1 MGELRR
7 DGDDDQ
13 RRLIELV
20 LAVIPD
26 AAVIV
31 DLNGDIVAINEYAGK
46 LFGYAEG
53 ELTGRSVETLIPERL
68 RHGHRHERAGYSA
81 APRQR
86 AMGVGL
92 ELAGRRR
99 DGTEF
104 PVDISL
110 APMTGYERHLVVAAI
125 RDATERYAAS
135 AVQAELAAIVS
146 SSLDAI
152 VAMTGDGRITSWN
165 EGATTL
171 FGYRSDDIVG
181 RHMSLLVPEAESA
194 VVEELLAAVMAKHPG
209 APRDTV
215 WRTHSGDGVDVAI
228 SVSPIRDGAG
238 SLLGFS
244 LLVRDVT
251 ERKRAER
258 ELRHQERWRE
268 AISAVRSAMLSDSPI
283 VETLELL
290 CDRTRA
296 LVGARSVG
304 LVLCE
309 AGSLR
314 VVAAAGDFSDA
325 ESLDPPDDLRLALG
339 LGSGA
344 SPPEVEARTR
354 PVPATSG
361 VGPRL
366 IMPIEL
372 AASAS
377 TAALVMVGAPE
388 DGLFRSGS
396 EEVAKS
402 MASQAALAME
412 LAHARL
418 DRERFLVSDDRERIA
433 RDLHDL
439 VIQRLFGLGMGLQG
453 VLPLIDHERAAA
465 RVATAVE
472 ELDVTIREIRTAIF
486 ALDRPP
492 GSGAGLRTRV
502 LSLATEAAA
511 SLGFDPAVR
520 FSGPVDSAV
529 TDDLAA
535 QVGAVVSEALSNVT
549 RHAGASRAEVDITAS
564 DDVLRVVV
572 VDDGVGLRDG
582 TRESGLANLRAR
594 AVSRHGEFG
603 ITSPTGGGTRVEW
616 AVPLTR

>member
-1 MGELRR
+1 MGELRSES
-7 DGDDDQ
+7 DAEQ

-31 DLNGDIVAINEYAGK
+31 DMSGDIVATNEYAGK
-46 LFGYAEG
+46 LFGYADD
-53 ELTGRSVETLIPERL
+53 ELVGRPVETLIPERL
-68 RHGHRHERAGYSA
+68 RHGHRHERTVYSA

-110 APMTGYERHLVVAAI
+110 APMTGYEHHLVVAAI

-165 EGATTL
+165 DGATTL
-171 FGYRSDDIVG
+171 FGYRPDDIVG
-181 RHMSLLVPEAESA
+181 RHISLLVPDAESA
-194 VVEELLAAVMAKHPG
+194 VVEELLAAVMANHPG

-215 WRTHSGDGVDVAI
+215 WRTRSGDGVDVAI

-258 ELRHQERWRE
+258 ELRRQQRWQE
-268 AISAVRSAMLSDSPI
+268 AISAVRSAMLSDGPI
-283 VETLELL
+283 VETLQLL
-290 CDRTRA
+290 CDRTLA
-296 LVGARSVG
+296 LLDARSVG

-309 AGSLR
+309 EGSLR
-314 VVAAAGDFSDA
+314 VVAAAGAFSDA
-325 ESLDPPDDLRLALG
+325 ESFDPPGDLRVALG
-339 LGSGA
+339 LGSEE
-344 SPPEVEARTR
+344 SPPEAEAGTR
-354 PVPATSG
+354 PIPATSG
-361 VGPRL
+361 DGPRL
-366 IMPIEL
+366 VMPVAL
-372 AASAS
+372 APSAL
-377 TAALVMVGAPE
+377 AGALVIVRAPADGPFPPGSSEVGE
-388 DGLFRSGS
+388 
-396 EEVAKS
+396 S

-492 GSGAGLRTRV
+492 ASGAGLRNRV
-502 LSLATEAAA
+502 LSLASEAAA
-511 SLGFDPAVR
+511 ALGFEPAVR
-520 FSGPVDSAV
+520 FSGPVDSV
-529 TDDLAA
+529 VGDDIAA
-535 QVGAVVSEALSNVT
+535 QVGAVVSEALANVT
-549 RHAGASRAEVDITAS
+549 RHARASRAEVDITAG

-594 AVSRHGEFG
+594 AVSRHGTFG
-603 ITSPTGGGTRVEW
+603 ITSPTGGGTRVDW
-616 AVPLTR
+616 AVPLAR

>member
-1 MGELRR
+1 MGDLRS
-7 DGDDDQ
+7 DKDSEQ
-13 RRLIELV
+13 RRLIDLV
-20 LAVIPD
+20 LSVIPD

-31 DLNGDIVAINEYAGK
+31 DLNGDIVATNDYAGK
-46 LFGYAEG
+46 LFGYADG
-53 ELTGRSVETLIPERL
+53 ELTGRPVESLIPERF
-68 RHGHRHERAGYSA
+68 RHGHRHQRASYSA
-81 APRQR
+81 EPRQR

-165 EGATTL
+165 EGAATL
-171 FGYRSDDIVG
+171 FGYRSTDIVG
-181 RHMSLLVPEAESA
+181 CHMSILVPDAESA
-194 VVEELLAAVMAKHPG
+194 VVEELLAAVMANRPG

-215 WRTHSGDGVDVAI
+215 WRTRSGDGVDVAI
-228 SVSPIRDGAG
+228 SVSPIRDASG

-258 ELRHQERWRE
+258 ELRRQERWQD
-268 AISAVRSAMLSDSPI
+268 AISVVRSAMLSDTPI
-283 VETLELL
+283 VETLQLL
-290 CDRTRA
+290 SDRTLA
-296 LVGARSVG
+296 LVDARSVG
-304 LVLCE
+304 LLLCE
-309 AGSLR
+309 GGTVR
-314 VVAAAGDFSDA
+314 VVAQAGDLIDT
-325 ESLDPPDDLRLALG
+325 EWLDPPDDLRAALG
-339 LGSGA
+339 LGSEDSTPRVDA
-344 SPPEVEARTR
+344 DADPL
-354 PVPATSG
+354 PAA
-361 VGPRL
+361 VADGPRL
-366 IMPIEL
+366 VMTVGL
-372 AASAS
+372 ASSAL
-377 TAALVMVGAPE
+377 TGALVIVGEPGVGTLPA
-388 DGLFRSGS
+388 GS
-396 EEVAKS
+396 AEIAES

-472 ELDVTIREIRTAIF
+472 ELDITIREIRTAIF

-492 GSGAGLRTRV
+492 ASGAGLRTRV
-502 LSLATEAAA
+502 LSLASEAAA
-511 SLGFDPAVR
+511 ALGFEPTVR

-529 TDDLAA
+529 TDDIAA

-549 RHAGASRAEVDITAS
+549 RHASASRAEVDITAG
-564 DDVLRVVV
+564 DDILRVAVA
-572 VDDGVGLRDG
+572 DDGVGLCPG
-582 TRESGLANLRAR
+582 NRESGLANLRAR
-594 AVSRHGEFG
+594 ALSHHGSFG
-603 ITSPTGGGTRVEW
+603 VTTPPGGGTRVEW

>member
-7 DGDDDQ
+7 DEDDDQ

-31 DLNGDIVAINEYAGK
+31 DLNGDIVANSEYAGK

-53 ELTGRSVETLIPERL
+53 ELVGRPVETLIPERL
-68 RHGHRHERAGYSA
+68 RHGHRHQRAAYSA

-86 AMGVGL
+86 AMGVGI

-165 EGATTL
+165 EGASTL
-171 FGYRSDDIVG
+171 LGYRSDDIVG
-181 RHMSLLVPEAESA
+181 RHVSLLVPDEESE
-194 VVEELLAAVMAKHPG
+194 VVEELLAAVMANHPG

-215 WRTHSGDGVDVAI
+215 WCTRSGHRVDVAI
-228 SVSPIRDGAG
+228 SVSPIRDSSG

-258 ELRHQERWRE
+258 ELRRQKRWQE
-268 AISAVRSAMLSDSPI
+268 AISAIRSAMLSDAPI
-283 VETLELL
+283 VGTLQLL
-290 CDRTRA
+290 CDRTCA
-296 LVGARSVG
+296 LVDAQSVG

-314 VVAAAGDFSDA
+314 VVAAAGNFSDA
-325 ESLDPPDDLRLALG
+325 EWLDPPDDLRVALG
-339 LGSGA
+339 LSSENPEPPIDAGTDPVRPTVAARRQVISIGLAAPALTGA
-344 SPPEVEARTR
+344 LVVIGR
-354 PVPATSG
+354 PG
-361 VGPRL
+361 VGPS
-366 IMPIEL
+366 P
-372 AASAS
+372 AGSA
-377 TAALVMVGAPE
+377 
-388 DGLFRSGS
+388 
-396 EEVAKS
+396 EVAES

-472 ELDVTIREIRTAIF
+472 ELDITIREIRTAIF

-492 GSGAGLRTRV
+492 AAGAGLRTRV
-502 LSLATEAAA
+502 LSLASEAATA
-511 SLGFDPAVR
+511 LGFEPAVR

-529 TDDLAA
+529 TDDIAA
-535 QVGAVVSEALSNVT
+535 QVGAVVSEALSNVA
-549 RHAGASRAEVDITAS
+549 RHATASRAEVDVTAS
-564 DDVLRVVV
+564 DDLLRVAV
-572 VDDGVGLRDG
+572 VDDGVGLRPG
-582 TRESGLANLRAR
+582 SRESGLANLRAR
-594 AVSRHGEFG
+594 AVSRRGSFCL
-603 ITSPTGGGTRVEW
+603 TTPAGGGTRVEW
-616 AVPLTR
+616 AVPLTQ